1 MNIMFFLNFIGGRRL
16 SGRYR
21 TPRAQTLN
29 PEAKPKAKKT
39 VQHGGISFDEI
50 SYRICTICIS

>member
-1 MNIMFFLNFIGGRRL
+1 MFFLNFIGGRRL